1 MRLQLRVR
9 RAPGEQVQLAPPEE
23 AQEEQQVLLPLE
35 RAEPVGPEALPGLP
49 ESGQPAQ
56 GERRQLQALALPP
69 RSSRLTM

>member
-1 MRLQLRVR
+1 MARPAREEPV
-9 RAPGEQVQLAPPEE
+9 ELAPPEE

-35 RAEPVGPEALPGLP
+35 RAEPVGPGALPGQP